1 MLRFAH
7 ASILAL
13 FGLAAGLIPAVA
25 QWNDPPQQAQA
36 ASPWQDPPPQQA
48 PAAGSPWNNPPPQQQ
63 QAPAGTSPWDGGG
76 QQQAQQ
82 ACFEKFGA
90 LRDDAQ
96 KKAGAIQAAS
106 KNKADPKTA
115 CGLFNSFS
123 AAEAKLVKYA
133 ADNVRQCG
141 IPPQVIASL
150 KEQHQKTVGIQTRVC
165 QAAANPPRPAGP
177 SLSDV
182 LGGTAVPDANN
193 IRTGRGTYDTLT
205 GTPLGKQ

>member
-1 MLRFAH
+1 LLRFAH
-7 ASILAL
+7 TSILAV
-13 FGLAAGLIPAVA
+13 FCFTAGLIPASA
-25 QWNDPPQQAQA
+25 QWNDPPQPAPTASPWNAPAQQGPAA
-36 ASPWQDPPPQQA
+36 ASPWSGGA
-48 PAAGSPWNNPPPQQQ
+48 PPQQQ
-63 QAPAGTSPWDGGG
+63 Q
-76 QQQAQQ
+76 QQQA
-82 ACFEKFGA
+82 CVEKFGV

-106 KNKADPKTA
+106 KNKVDPKTA
-115 CGLFNSFS
+115 CGLFNNFS

-133 ADNVRQCG
+133 ADNVSACG
-141 IPPQVIASL
+141 IPPEIINNL
-150 KEQHQKTVGIQTRVC
+150 KAQHQKTIGIQTRVC
-165 QAAANPPRPAGP
+165 QVAANPPRPAGP

>member
-1 MLRFAH
+1 V
-7 ASILAL
+7 
-13 FGLAAGLIPAVA
+13 FGFAAGIISASAQWDNAPQQAAPAA
-25 QWNDPPQQAQA
+25 SPWNDPPQQ
-36 ASPWQDPPPQQA
+36 
-48 PAAGSPWNNPPPQQQ
+48 
-63 QAPAGTSPWDGGG
+63 QAPAGASPWNAGP
-76 QQQAQQ
+76 QQEPPCVQT
-82 ACFEKFGA
+82 FGK

-106 KNKADPKTA
+106 QKKVDPKTA
-115 CGLFNSFS
+115 CGLFNTFS

-133 ADNVRQCG
+133 ADNVKACG
-141 IPPQVIASL
+141 IPPEIINNL
-150 KEQHQKTVGIQTRVC
+150 KAQHQKTIGIQTRVC

-182 LGGTAVPDANN
+182 LGGSAVPDANN

>member
-1 MLRFAH
+1 LLRFVQ
-7 ASILAL
+7 ASILAVL
-13 FGLAAGLIPAVA
+13 GCAAGIVPASA
-25 QWNDPPQQAQA
+25 QWNDPPQAAPA
-36 ASPWQDPPPQQA
+36 ASPWNAPAQQA
-48 PAAGSPWNNPPPQQQ
+48 PAAASPWSAAPQQE
-63 QAPAGTSPWDGGG
+63 PPCL
-76 QQQAQQ
+76 AQ
-82 ACFEKFGA
+82 FGK

-106 KNKADPKTA
+106 KNKVDPKTA
-115 CGLFNSFS
+115 CGLFNAFS

-133 ADNVRQCG
+133 ADNVTACG
-141 IPPQVIASL
+141 IPAEVVTNLRQ
-150 KEQHQKTVGIQTRVC
+150 QHTKTTGIQTRVC